1 MKILSVENLS
11 RSFGGI
17 KANDDI
23 SFNVDQGSIL
33 GIIGPNGAG
42 KSTLFDLITGYT
54 KADTGKVEFF
64 EKNIFGLS
72 PDKISNL
79 GVGRT
84 FQKLKPFADQTLLE
98 NVMIGSFVKEQNI
111 KKARD
116 RALEIIDFVDLI
128 EKRHHFAKELST
140 GQRKRLEMA
149 RAMAIEPKLLL
160 MDEVTGG
167 VDQKTI
173 PGLVELIKKLK
184 ETGVTIIT
192 IEHNINIIMEIS
204 DNVLALDQGK
214 SIAFGTPK
222 EIQKNKEVISLNLIN
237 RKIEKEER
245 QSWALGI
252 ENKRRAS
259 LNLEIFSSYKAM
271 EDFND
276 AKETQDDEK
285 EFDIDLDNDYL
296 LNEGTQILSDY
307 TIHNHNSYLSKAA

>member
-1 MKILSVENLS
+1 MH
-11 RSFGGI
+11 
-17 KANDDI
+17 ANKDI
-23 SFNVDQGSIL
+23 SFGVEEGSIL
-33 GIIGPNGAG
+33 GVIGPNGAG
-42 KSTLFDLITGYT
+42 KSTLFDLITGFT
-54 KADTGKVEFF
+54 KPDAGKVKFF
-64 EKNIFGLS
+64 EKNIFGIS

-98 NVMIGSFVKEQNI
+98 NVMIGAFVKEKDI

-149 RAMAIEPKLLL
+149 RAMAIDPKLLL

-173 PGLVELIKKLK
+173 PGLVELVKKLK
-184 ETGVTIIT
+184 KTGVTIIT

-214 SIAFGTPK
+214 RIAFGEPK
-222 EIQKNKEVISLNLIN
+222 EIQNNKQVID
-237 RKIEKEER
+237 
-245 QSWALGI
+245 AYLGT
-252 ENKRRAS
+252 
-259 LNLEIFSSYKAM
+259 F
-271 EDFND
+271 D
-276 AKETQDDEK
+276 A
-285 EFDIDLDNDYL
+285 
-296 LNEGTQILSDY
+296 
-307 TIHNHNSYLSKAA
+307 A

>member
-17 KANDDI
+17 KANDNI
-23 SFNVDQGSIL
+23 SFEVEQGSIL

-54 KADTGKVEFF
+54 KADNGKVKFF

-98 NVMIGSFVKEQNI
+98 NVMIGAFVKEQNI

-116 RALEIIDFVDLI
+116 KALEIIDFVDLI

-149 RAMAIEPKLLL
+149 RDMAIEPKLLL

-173 PGLVELIKKLK
+173 PGLVDLIKKLK
-184 ETGVTIIT
+184 KTGVTIIT

-214 SIAFGTPK
+214 KIAFGTPK
-222 EIQKNKEVISLNLIN
+222 EIQKNKQVI
-237 RKIEKEER
+237 
-245 QSWALGI
+245 
-252 ENKRRAS
+252 
-259 LNLEIFSSYKAM
+259 
-271 EDFND
+271 D
-276 AKETQDDEK
+276 
-285 EFDIDLDNDYL
+285 
-296 LNEGTQILSDY
+296 
-307 TIHNHNSYLSKAA
+307 SYLGTFDAA

>member
-23 SFNVDQGSIL
+23 SFSVDQGSIL

-54 KADTGKVEFF
+54 KADSGKVEFF

-98 NVMIGSFVKEQNI
+98 NVMIGAFVKEQNI

-116 RALEIIDFVDLI
+116 KALEIINFVDLI

-184 ETGVTIIT
+184 KTGVTIIT

-214 SIAFGTPK
+214 SIAFGPPK
-222 EIQKNKEVISLNLIN
+222 EIQKNKEVI
-237 RKIEKEER
+237 
-245 QSWALGI
+245 
-252 ENKRRAS
+252 
-259 LNLEIFSSYKAM
+259 
-271 EDFND
+271 D
-276 AKETQDDEK
+276 
-285 EFDIDLDNDYL
+285 
-296 LNEGTQILSDY
+296 
-307 TIHNHNSYLSKAA
+307 SYLGTFDAA

>member
-23 SFNVDQGSIL
+23 SFSVDQGSIL

-54 KADTGKVEFF
+54 KADSGKVEFF

-79 GVGRT
+79 GMGRT

-98 NVMIGSFVKEQNI
+98 NVMIGAFVKEQNI

-116 RALEIIDFVDLI
+116 KALEIIDFVDLI

-149 RAMAIEPKLLL
+149 RAMAIKPKLLL

-184 ETGVTIIT
+184 KTGVTIIT

-214 SIAFGTPK
+214 SIAFGPPK
-222 EIQKNKEVISLNLIN
+222 EIQKNKEVI
-237 RKIEKEER
+237 
-245 QSWALGI
+245 
-252 ENKRRAS
+252 
-259 LNLEIFSSYKAM
+259 
-271 EDFND
+271 D
-276 AKETQDDEK
+276 
-285 EFDIDLDNDYL
+285 
-296 LNEGTQILSDY
+296 
-307 TIHNHNSYLSKAA
+307 SYLGTFDAA